1 MAENEGLN
9 VELGNVKHKFFSTP
23 QKKHYAETD
32 FVKKCF
38 HFCLLCFIS
47 FEQYTPNYGF
57 GIETEHLFKISIN
70 FGDYLKQGDNLLL
83 LLLNSLSL

>member
-9 VELGNVKHKFFSTP
+9 AELGNVKHNFFLHTAV
-23 QKKHYAETD
+23 KAETD
-32 FVKKCF
+32 FVMKCL

-83 LLLNSLSL
+83 LFE